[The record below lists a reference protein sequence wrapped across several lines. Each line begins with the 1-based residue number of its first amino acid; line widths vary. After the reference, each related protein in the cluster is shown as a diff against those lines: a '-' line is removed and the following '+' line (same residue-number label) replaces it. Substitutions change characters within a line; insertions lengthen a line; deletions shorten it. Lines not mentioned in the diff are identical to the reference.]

1 MDYCNIIKKTQNL
14 LELNRT
20 EWEDRFINYLKL
32 TINNQKDILDR
43 RSRFHKW
50 GNLSVYFTLGRAKD
64 NSGRFDLRYEGQSV
78 GTLSVSKKN
87 VNLVIEKSHY
97 KNNTNEKIFIGYP
110 KEVKQGKYDWKEDYE
125 ARLFRAY
132 FKSNPGKQL
141 HPEHKFENL
150 LLKEF
155 SKNDSNDK
163 SFVRIRPVT
172 LGKDLLF
179 QMPTPLSAST
189 NKVTYSKGHG
199 GIDILARRGGHLV
212 VFELKDEY
220 KRDEGPEKVMS
231 QAIAYATFITELCK
245 TDAADDFWNLC
256 GIHDK
261 NKQKTIYVSIL
272 MPEPETKDVPFN
284 GEEIRVPGSDF
295 VFKLHYMFYD
305 KNDVTITRSSL

>member
-1 MDYCNIIKKTQNL
+1 MDFSNVIKTAQDL
-14 LELNRT
+14 LEANRAK
-20 EWEDRFINYLKL
+20 WEDRFINYIKQ
-32 TINNQKDILDR
+32 TVKNQNDILAR
-43 RSRFHKW
+43 RSMFHKW
-50 GNLSVYFTLGRAKD
+50 ANLSVYFTLGKAKD

-78 GTLSVSKKN
+78 GTVSVAN
-87 VNLVIEKSHY
+87 NRVRLIIEKKHY
-97 KNNTNEKIFIGYP
+97 KNNTNDNIFIGYP
-110 KEVKQGKYDWKEDYE
+110 KEVKQGNYDWKNDHES
-125 ARLFRAY
+125 RLFRAY

-155 SKNDSNDK
+155 SKKDSKIK
-163 SFVRIRPVT
+163 SFVRIQPVT

-179 QMPTPLSAST
+179 QMPTPLSAS
-189 NKVTYSKGHG
+189 KKEITYSEGHG

-220 KRDEGPEKVMS
+220 KPDEGPEKVMS

-245 TDAADDFWNLC
+245 TNAAEDFWKLC
-256 GIHDK
+256 LIRDP

-272 MPEPETKDVPFN
+272 MPDPGTNEVPFN
-284 GEEIRVPGSDF
+284 GEEIRVPDSNF

-305 KNDVTITRSSL
+305 KKDITITRSSL